1 MRDDDDSYEGMEGE
15 EVEIEKE
22 REFKERIKA
31 RINLLTEVSKDD
43 AMANTWRS
51 GYRSSIVVDF
61 MFLLYDMHARYA
73 SARKHN

>member
-22 REFKERIKA
+22 RELKERIKA
-31 RINLLTEVSKDD
+31 RINLLTKVSKDD
-43 AMANTWRS
+43 AMASTWRS

>member
-22 REFKERIKA
+22 RELKERTKA

-43 AMANTWRS
+43 AMASTC
-51 GYRSSIVVDF
+51 GDQDTD
-61 MFLLYDMHARYA
+61 LP
-73 SARKHN
+73 

>member
-22 REFKERIKA
+22 RELKERIEA

-43 AMANTWRS
+43 AMASTRRS